1 MTIWFAHSDSRARQ
15 EDWHVLRDHLQCVGE
30 RAGDAAAKFAA
41 GGMGQVAGLLH
52 DLGKYSSAFQA
63 RLRGEGGRVD
73 HSTAGAIVAA
83 KRYRAGQLIAAAIAG
98 HHAGLADGSGSG
110 KRLPLEDRLKQ
121 TFGVDLPALDPAWGS
136 EIVLPAVL
144 SPPPFRKHPD
154 ARRRGFQLAFF
165 IRMLFSCLVDADYLD
180 TERWFAA
187 VEGAAPLRGG
197 LPDLVQLKA
206 ALDEHLD
213 AKQRQARASV
223 VNAAR
228 AEVLAA
234 SRAAAALKP
243 GLFSLTVPTGGG
255 KTLSGFAFAL
265 DHAVRIGLDRVIYV
279 APFTSIIEQNAQAYR
294 DALAPHGD
302 AVLEHHSAFPD
313 EEVLR
318 ERRGGAGERGPEA
331 IEKLRL
337 AMENWD
343 APVIA
348 TTAVQF
354 FESLFAATPS
364 RCRKLHN
371 IARSV
376 VILDEAQTLP
386 LDLLRPCV
394 AAIDELSRN
403 YGASIVLCTATQP
416 AIEEH
421 PEDQERSF
429 LGGLRDVR
437 PIVPETLRGQLFRE
451 LKRVQV
457 NRHPDELDDEAL
469 AAMLREREQVLCIV
483 NSRGHARAMFER
495 LCGESGVRHLS
506 TWMCAAH
513 RAHALAQVREDLTA
527 GRPCRVVSTSL
538 VEAGVDLD
546 FPSVFRAE
554 AGLDSIAQAAGRCN
568 REGSRTPSE
577 SVVVV
582 FRPKNWEPPAE
593 VAQFASAMQS
603 VFRRLGSGADVL
615 APDAIEEYF
624 RELYWPKLAGRD
636 DDLDRHGIIDRMNER
651 AGDFLFPFE
660 WVEKT
665 FRIIRDA
672 QQPIIVPYDDYA
684 REQLV
689 RLRHAERV
697 GGIARKLQRYVV
709 PVHRG
714 IFLRLCAAGA
724 VAPAREGLEGRQF
737 YELVND
743 SMYQEDVGLV
753 WQDPHFIV
761 AEKLMI

>member
-1 MTIWFAHSDSRARQ
+1 MTIWLAHSDSRARQ
-15 EDWHVLRDHLQCVGE
+15 EDWHTLRDHLQCVGE
-30 RAGDAAAKFAA
+30 RAGDAAAKFEA
-41 GGMGQVAGLLH
+41 GDMGQVAGLLH

-63 RLRGEGGRVD
+63 RLRGEGSRVD

-110 KRLPLEDRLKQ
+110 KRVPLEERLKQ
-121 TFGVDLPALDPAWGS
+121 AFGVDLPALDPAWS
-136 EIVLPAVL
+136 AEIVLPATL

-165 IRMLFSCLVDADYLD
+165 VRMLFSCLVDADYLD
-180 TERWFAA
+180 TEQWFAD
-187 VEGAAPLRGG
+187 VEGAAAPSRGG
-197 LPDLVQLKA
+197 LPDLVRLKA
-206 ALDEHLD
+206 ALDGHLD

-255 KTLSGFAFAL
+255 KTLSELAFAL
-265 DHAVRIGLDRVIYV
+265 DHAVRTGLDRVIYV

-294 DALAPHGD
+294 DALAPNGD

-318 ERRGGAGERGPEA
+318 ERRGRAGERGPEA

-386 LDLLRPCV
+386 LDLLRPCL

-429 LGGLRDVR
+429 PGGLRDVR
-437 PIVPETLRGQLFRE
+437 PIVPKNLRDRLFCE

-457 NRHPDELDDEAL
+457 NRHPDELDDTSL

-495 LCGESGVRHLS
+495 LREEPGVRHLS

-513 RAHALAQVREDLTA
+513 RAHALAQVREDLAA

-582 FRPKNWEPPAE
+582 FHPKDWEPPAE
-593 VAQFASAMQS
+593 IEQFASAMRS
-603 VFRRLGSGADVL
+603 VFRGLGSAADVL
-615 APDAIEEYF
+615 APDAIEKYF
-624 RELYWPKLAGRD
+624 RELYWQKSARVLRVS
-636 DDLDRHGIIDRMNER
+636 LDRRS
-651 AGDFLFPFE
+651 P
-660 WVEKT
+660 
-665 FRIIRDA
+665 
-672 QQPIIVPYDDYA
+672 
-684 REQLV
+684 
-689 RLRHAERV
+689 
-697 GGIARKLQRYVV
+697 
-709 PVHRG
+709 RG
-714 IFLRLCAAGA
+714 SA
-724 VAPAREGLEGRQF
+724 
-737 YELVND
+737 D
-743 SMYQEDVGLV
+743 
-753 WQDPHFIV
+753 
-761 AEKLMI
+761 